1 MCVYIYIYY
10 YLRIETGIPNSHGL
24 SSGVH
29 LQSLEISPEFYC
41 HRPDS
46 SGTSQSWMPRSAIF
60 LATPSFLGDI
70 RYPPIFRLV
79 PISSSESH
87 PKKPASWFQRIF
99 LLSLGWFL
107 PTWIIQFFGMIPEIN
122 MFSHS
127 PNRSIF
133 FWDRQRAASRPPRK
147 KHPEDAR
154 QWLWSEGVRL
164 CRGSLGIER
173 VDFLED
179 FDDSMPIFKG
189 KSFSD
194 GSHIPFD
201 HLKSRN
207 MATETAMFR
216 DKLPTKKTSIFHCYI
231 PCCSVAGKLANRWR
245 SERFVVPLPQWVRV
259 YFCIRK
265 FHPFFQNYTW
275 VKQWLMETVVTCSF
289 CMDT

>member
-1 MCVYIYIYY
+1 MKIHSPTGCCPPELSLLLLLLQNVCVCVCLCVYIYIYY
-10 YLRIETGIPNSHGL
+10 CLRIEAGIPNSHGL

-46 SGTSQSWMPRSAIF
+46 SGISQSWMPRSAIF

-70 RYPPIFRLV
+70 RYPPIFGLV

-147 KHPEDAR
+147 KTSGGCAPMALK
-154 QWLWSEGVRL
+154 W
-164 CRGSLGIER
+164 GSSPLSRTFGHW
-173 VDFLED
+173 
-179 FDDSMPIFKG
+179 KG
-189 KSFSD
+189 GFSGRFWFYAYFQRKSFSD
-194 GSHIPFD
+194 GFHIPFD
-201 HLKSRN
+201 HLVTEHGNRN
-207 MATETAMFR
+207 C
-216 DKLPTKKTSIFHCYI
+216 H
-231 PCCSVAGKLANRWR
+231 V
-245 SERFVVPLPQWVRV
+245 
-259 YFCIRK
+259 
-265 FHPFFQNYTW
+265 
-275 VKQWLMETVVTCSF
+275 
-289 CMDT
+289 